1 MKTLH
6 GGIGGLTAEQVS
18 TRVLYVLVA
27 LAVVVFGAFFLIG
40 YDVPYEDNPEFN
52 APQLTDLVLV
62 FMYVLVLL
70 AAILAV
76 AAVAISFKARDKS
89 QGKVNN
95 IPAAKIA
102 WGTAGLL
109 VASLLVTFMLGSAE
123 PVPVN
128 GVPYTDVFWLK
139 ATDMFINTSLV
150 LLAVAV
156 CGVAFGLSGY
166 SRKIGKRKLKN
177 AEKL

>member
-1 MKTLH
+1 M
-6 GGIGGLTAEQVS
+6 TAEQVS

-27 LAVVVFGAFFLIG
+27 LAVIVFGAFFMIG

-52 APQLTDLVLV
+52 APRLTDLVLV
-62 FMYVLVLL
+62 FIYVLVLL
-70 AAILAV
+70 AALLAV
-76 AAVAISFKARDKS
+76 VAVAISFKARDKS

-109 VASLLVTFMLGSAE
+109 VASLLVTFLLGSAE
-123 PVPVN
+123 PMTVN
-128 GVPYTDVFWLK
+128 GVPYADVFWLK

-156 CGVAFGLSGY
+156 CGVAFGLSGVG
-166 SRKIGKRKLKN
+166 RKIGKRKLKN
-177 AEKL
+177 VEKL